1 MARSFFEL
9 ELVKWG
15 SSWEGRKML
24 GKSRKLKVLRMSSP
38 IVEIASGAATYVL
51 HTPRGP
57 QRPYSE
63 KYEKTQ
69 ICKKHQSNKSGPVYF
84 PMELPI
90 SPLKES
96 PGAEMHRAR
105 QLFLSVA

>member
-24 GKSRKLKVLRMSSP
+24 GKNRKLKVLRMSSP
-38 IVEIASGAATYVL
+38 IVDILSGAAAYVL
-51 HTPRGP
+51 HIARGP

-63 KYEKTQ
+63 KSENQK
-69 ICKKHQSNKSGPVYF
+69 I
-84 PMELPI
+84 
-90 SPLKES
+90 
-96 PGAEMHRAR
+96 
-105 QLFLSVA
+105 

>member
-24 GKSRKLKVLRMSSP
+24 GKSRKLKVLRLSSP
-38 IVEIASGAATYVL
+38 IVEIVSGAATYVL

-57 QRPYSE
+57 QLPYSE
-63 KYEKTQ
+63 KY
-69 ICKKHQSNKSGPVYF
+69 KKSNKNCKNKIQD
-84 PMELPI
+84 L
-90 SPLKES
+90 
-96 PGAEMHRAR
+96 HRRGLVKDCLAVW
-105 QLFLSVA
+105 Q

>member
-38 IVEIASGAATYVL
+38 IVEIVSGAATYVL

-63 KYEKTQ
+63 KSENPKFSKQKKT
-69 ICKKHQSNKSGPVYF
+69 KTSGPVYF
-84 PMELPI
+84 LRE
-90 SPLKES
+90 
-96 PGAEMHRAR
+96 
-105 QLFLSVA
+105 FV